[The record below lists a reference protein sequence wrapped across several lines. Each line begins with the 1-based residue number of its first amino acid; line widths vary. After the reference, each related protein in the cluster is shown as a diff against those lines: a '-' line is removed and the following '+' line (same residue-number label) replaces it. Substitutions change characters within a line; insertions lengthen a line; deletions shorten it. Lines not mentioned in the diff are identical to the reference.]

1 MMKKRM
7 FVWMLAFVL
16 VFSMIGLTLAQE
28 KPKPR
33 TWESTMV
40 KEWVTKAKAAIKL
53 VTIQDVKAAIDK
65 KEKAVY
71 LDVRDSDEYAGG
83 HLPGAI
89 SVSRGEI
96 EFDIWDKIADKNAKI
111 YVSCKTGA
119 RCALAT
125 KALNDMGYK
134 NAVATEAF
142 KSSPVTGYQIK
153 GTFLGFQTS
162 GELFDRS
169 AREVKEKIKLD
180 IRGVGTIRVDEV
192 YAVAPPDPGKK
203 IA

>member
-1 MMKKRM
+1 MMMKRM
-7 FVWMLAFVL
+7 FVWMLAFVFIL
-16 VFSMIGLTLAQE
+16 SMASLTFAQE

-40 KEWVTKAKAAIKL
+40 KDWVVKAKTAIKL

-96 EFDIWDKIADKNAKI
+96 EFDIWDVLPDKNAKI
-111 YVSCKTGA
+111 YVYCKTGGRA
-119 RCALAT
+119 AFAT
-125 KALNDMGYK
+125 KTLNDLGYK
-134 NAVATEAF
+134 NAVSMDALIADWV
-142 KSSPVTGYQIK
+142 KAGYPVV
-153 GTFLGFQTS
+153 
-162 GELFDRS
+162 R
-169 AREVKEKIKLD
+169 
-180 IRGVGTIRVDEV
+180 
-192 YAVAPPDPGKK
+192 
-203 IA
+203 